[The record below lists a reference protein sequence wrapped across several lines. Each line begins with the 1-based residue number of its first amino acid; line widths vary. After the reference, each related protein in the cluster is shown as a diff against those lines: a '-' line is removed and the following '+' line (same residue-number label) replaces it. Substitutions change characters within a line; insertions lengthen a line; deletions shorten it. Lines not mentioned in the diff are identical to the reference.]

1 MILVIGDIILD
12 EYWFGSSNRLSPEAV
27 VPVVNIGK
35 KETRLGG
42 AGNVANNIK
51 SLGGKIHLITSFG
64 NDEKGKVIS
73 SLLKQ
78 KFISY
83 TNISL
88 KKNYTNSKIRI
99 ISSNNQIVRLDNDN
113 NGVKNKTQ
121 KKNILKTPI
130 FKKLNKINLIIIS
143 DYNKGVFQN
152 NTQDILKIANKN
164 NIPVLVDP
172 KTDDISKYSKC
183 LLISPNLKE
192 LNKLIS
198 EYKDNDIFLKK
209 IRKTIK
215 KNKIENIL
223 ITLGKKGMH
232 LINSKINLKLK
243 SINQEVFDVSGAGDT
258 VIASIAVFLSMGINL
273 TKAVKLSNIA
283 AGLVVKKIGTSTT
296 SIHEIYLHL
305 IKNRH
310 ELKYVTNKDYFMPI
324 INSLKNN
331 SKKIVMTNGCFDL
344 LHAGHIEF
352 LKKSKKEGD
361 FLILAI
367 NSDSSVKKN
376 KGSKRP
382 INTLVDRINI
392 LAALTFVDL
401 IITFNAKTPIELYK
415 LILPDILT
423 KGKDYKI
430 NEVVGSKEIISNGGK
445 VKLIDIYKNLSS
457 TKILK
462 NI

>member
-64 NDEKGKVIS
+64 NDEKGKIIS

-113 NGVKNKTQ
+113 NSVKNKTQ

-183 LLISPNLKE
+183 WLISPNLKE

-209 IRKTIK
+209 IRNTIK

-296 SIHEIYLHL
+296 SIHEIYHHL
-305 IKNRH
+305 IKNRN

-401 IITFNAKTPIELYK
+401 ILTFNAKTPIELYK

>member
-1 MILVIGDIILD
+1 M
-12 EYWFGSSNRLSPEAV
+12 
-27 VPVVNIGK
+27 
-35 KETRLGG
+35 
-42 AGNVANNIK
+42 
-51 SLGGKIHLITSFG
+51 
-64 NDEKGKVIS
+64 
-73 SLLKQ
+73 
-78 KFISY
+78 
-83 TNISL
+83 
-88 KKNYTNSKIRI
+88 
-99 ISSNNQIVRLDNDN
+99 
-113 NGVKNKTQ
+113 
-121 KKNILKTPI
+121 
-130 FKKLNKINLIIIS
+130 
-143 DYNKGVFQN
+143 
-152 NTQDILKIANKN
+152 
-164 NIPVLVDP
+164 
-172 KTDDISKYSKC
+172 
-183 LLISPNLKE
+183 LISPNLKE
-192 LNKLIS
+192 LNKLVS

-258 VIASIAVFLSMGINL
+258 VIASIAVFLSMGISL

-367 NSDSSVKKN
+367 NSDSAVKKN

-401 IITFNAKTPIELYK
+401 IITFDAKTPIELYK

-445 VKLIDIYKNLSS
+445 VKLIDIYK
-457 TKILK
+457 IYQVLK
-462 NI
+462 Y